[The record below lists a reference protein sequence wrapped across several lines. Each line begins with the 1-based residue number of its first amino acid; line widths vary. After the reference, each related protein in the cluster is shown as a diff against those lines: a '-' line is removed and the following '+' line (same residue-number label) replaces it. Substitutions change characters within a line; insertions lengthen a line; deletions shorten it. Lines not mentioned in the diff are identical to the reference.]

1 MLESFEAGH
10 EGINRREFLT
20 YAWAGALGLLTL
32 ESGLATYQFMYPRF
46 REGEFGGKF
55 PLGAASVLPQ
65 TGIDPQS
72 NTTGKFWLINTD
84 EGPRALYMVCT
95 HLGCLYKWEPSNS
108 RFECPCHGS
117 KFNRE
122 GHFIEG
128 PAPRSLDQFQIEIVQ
143 GGSVVSM
150 TEDARRQDRGPH
162 PARTGGGDRREH
174 RQAHS
179 RQAGRCVTGQ
189 SHRVMLTA
197 RPLDKGSERAPES
210 CRLEQPIRMTVRHGM
225 REPGVRGMVGGSAA
239 AEPIAPLSRPSLPEP
254 AENGRD
260 DVNRRELLAYAWIGT
275 LGLLTLGSGLAAWQF
290 IYPRSPANEFGGKFY
305 LGSAAN
311 LPPVGGE
318 PQNYPEGR
326 FWLVNTEK
334 GPHAIYILCTH
345 SWEGVANQALVGLR

>member
-1 MLESFEAGH
+1 MAELSQAWLDRVKRAQQMAAERRGVDVSVMLPPRDAGAAHEDAPAAETAASPQPEPAVAIAADETPKAAPVAEAAPAETEAEAETPIEEAAATQAAQAPAPVQSNGRAAAAAQRVAPVGRAAVLESFEAGH

-150 TEDARRQDRGPH
+150 TEDAGDRIAAPTPPGPEAEIVVNTGKRIPGKPAAAS
-162 PARTGGGDRREH
+162 PAR
-174 RQAHS
+174 A
-179 RQAGRCVTGQ
+179 
-189 SHRVMLTA
+189 
-197 RPLDKGSERAPES
+197 
-210 CRLEQPIRMTVRHGM
+210 
-225 REPGVRGMVGGSAA
+225 
-239 AEPIAPLSRPSLPEP
+239 IA
-254 AENGRD
+254 
-260 DVNRRELLAYAWIGT
+260 
-275 LGLLTLGSGLAAWQF
+275 
-290 IYPRSPANEFGGKFY
+290 
-305 LGSAAN
+305 
-311 LPPVGGE
+311 
-318 PQNYPEGR
+318 
-326 FWLVNTEK
+326 
-334 GPHAIYILCTH
+334 
-345 SWEGVANQALVGLR
+345 